1 MSCFVAGKEYQFDFL
16 GFMRRNDLTT
26 VHGCGLL
33 MEPNDK
39 LSIFFTLNGK
49 LKGQFG
55 DGNQTMD

>member
-1 MSCFVAGKEYQFDFL
+1 MAHPYSLAGYVYFWLQNIL
-16 GFMRRNDLTT
+16 HCTT

-55 DGNQTMD
+55 DGNQTMV